1 MMLSEK
7 SASADFVV
15 TDSASGKSWKVPPPD
30 YLTERQRMVMATDRV
45 MIRLTARLIADD
57 LGGRVDGAADVRL
70 SFNGRTSRQFTDPEV
85 VISEA
90 PLTEAVEG
98 FILAQPPG

>member
-1 MMLSEK
+1 
-7 SASADFVV
+7 
-15 TDSASGKSWKVPPPD
+15 
-30 YLTERQRMVMATDRV
+30 MVMATDPM
-45 MIRLTARLIADD
+45 MIRQTARLISDD
-57 LGGRVDGAADVRL
+57 LGGRVQVAADVRL